1 MKIISLLI
9 MFGTV
14 LQANDLRYFAE
25 HDKREIKSEIIDSQ
39 HQLRLISSLPDNWQE
54 SDKRS
59 AFVFIHGGGWL
70 AGEPE
75 NFIPHMRYFSSRGA
89 VCFSINYRLLKT
101 KNYRWNKKLSDEE
114 NKINEQ
120 KKLQE
125 FIAGPSLTELISD
138 CEKAM
143 LHIRK
148 NASSYG
154 IDPKGLIVIGDS
166 AGGHLASCM
175 ATIVKPEARANALV
189 DCNGITDLTYEP
201 WISNVKPCNDPIS
214 KAKQA
219 SPVFNIPTQ
228 PIPALILHGDQDFI
242 VVEKMAREFHN
253 ALYSKG
259 YSSEF
264 KLYKGA
270 RHAFIVYNYSA
281 TLEETTQCLL
291 DIDAFAVKHN
301 FLKGPA
307 TIKMP
312 NYSNSDK
319 RIILESKQVKAGQE
333 FTQVADFPGQ
343 FTLSLKIKPEKKF
356 NGSLLQLA
364 GSFGLNHNVH
374 NNGHDLS
381 SCRFRQRNNDFKLIA
396 EQWNDYQLAV
406 FKDKVVITLN
416 GQTLEYEKNLPLGF
430 ISNTVIIGKGLKA
443 EIKDLKFYN
452 SPF

>member
-1 MKIISLLI
+1 MKLFSLLI
-9 MFGTV
+9 MLGTV

-25 HDKREIKSEIIDSQ
+25 HDKREIKSEIIDSK

-54 SDKRS
+54 SDKRP
-59 AFVFIHGGGWL
+59 AFVFIHGGGWV

-75 NFIPHMRYFSSRGA
+75 NFIPQMRYFASRGA
-89 VCFSINYRLLKT
+89 VCFSVNYRLLKP
-101 KNYRWNKKLSDEE
+101 KNHRWNKKLSDEE

-154 IDPKGLIVIGDS
+154 IDPKRLIVIGDS

-175 ATIVKPEARANALV
+175 ATIVKAEARANALV
-189 DCNGITDLTYEP
+189 DCNGITDVTYEP
-201 WISNVKPCNDPIS
+201 WISNIKPCNDPIT
-214 KAKQA
+214 KAKQV
-219 SPVFNIPTQ
+219 SPGFNIPTQ

-281 TLEETTQCLL
+281 TLEEMTQCLL

-301 FLKGPA
+301 FLNGQA
-307 TIKMP
+307 TLAMP
-312 NYSNSDK
+312 DYSVADQK
-319 RIILESKQVKAGQE
+319 IILQAAELKTGQE
-333 FTQVADFPGQ
+333 FKYAKDFPGQ

-356 NGSLLQLA
+356 HGNLLQLA
-364 GSFGLNHNVH
+364 GSFGLNHKVH

-381 SCRFRQRNNDFKLIA
+381 SCRFRQRNKDFKLIA

-416 GQTLEYEKNLPLGF
+416 GQTTEYEKTLPLGF
-430 ISNTVIIGKGLKA
+430 ISNTLTIGKDLKA

-452 SPF
+452 YPF